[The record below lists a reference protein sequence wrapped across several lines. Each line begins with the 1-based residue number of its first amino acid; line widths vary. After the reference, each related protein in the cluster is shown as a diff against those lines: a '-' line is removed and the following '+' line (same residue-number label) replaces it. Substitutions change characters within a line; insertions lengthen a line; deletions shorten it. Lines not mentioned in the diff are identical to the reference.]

1 MKKMTN
7 DQAKDTGLAMTLILL
22 LIAHFAK
29 FYYLIPPAIGVVILL
44 MIWPTL
50 FKPFAFLWFG
60 LSEVLSKIV
69 SKILLT
75 IIFFV
80 VATPIALIRRIWG
93 ADSMKRKLWKKGR
106 SSVFSK
112 RGHLYSGRDLEKPY

>member
-1 MKKMTN
+1 MTI
-7 DQAKDTGLAMTLILL
+7 DQAKDTGLALILIVL

-29 FYYLIPPAIGVVILL
+29 LPSLILPAIGVVVIC
-44 MIWPTL
+44 MTWPAF
-50 FKPFAFLWFG
+50 FKPLAFLWFG
-60 LSEVLSKIV
+60 LSDLLGKIV

-93 ADSMKRKLWKKGR
+93 ADSMKRKLWKKGCN
-106 SSVFSK
+106 SVFSD
-112 RGHLYSGRDLEKPY
+112 RGHLYSAKDLEKPY